1 MRHRTRG
8 ESKNG
13 ASERVKE
20 KEIIERLEIK
30 DNEARRALIPKWMNN
45 VLELRYRFILYK
57 EEFDPGSG

>member
-1 MRHRTRG
+1 MNG
-8 ESKNG
+8 EK
-13 ASERVKE
+13 K

-45 VLELRYRFILYK
+45 VLELRYRFRLYK

>member
-1 MRHRTRG
+1 MRGANERG
-8 ESKNG
+8 
-13 ASERVKE
+13 KE

>member
-1 MRHRTRG
+1 MRQETLRG
-8 ESKNG
+8 AN
-13 ASERVKE
+13 ERVKE

>member
-1 MRHRTRG
+1 MRQETLR
-8 ESKNG
+8 G
-13 ASERVKE
+13 ASEREKK

>member
-1 MRHRTRG
+1 MRQETLRG
-8 ESKNG
+8 ANK
-13 ASERVKE
+13 RVKE
-20 KEIIERLEIK
+20 KKEIIERLEIK

>member
-1 MRHRTRG
+1 MRQETLRG
-8 ESKNG
+8 AN
-13 ASERVKE
+13 EREKK